1 MLRSLV
7 RQGAGQ
13 GLVMTN
19 EEQRQVLKRRAY
31 ERCLRNLALRLAKAG
46 LAEAELAAS
55 GLPEAYILRRG
66 GRGGHSIRERRAVAL
81 TTGCDA
87 EIRECVAR

>member
-1 MLRSLV
+1 
-7 RQGAGQ
+7 
-13 GLVMTN
+13 MTN

-46 LAEAELAAS
+46 LAEAELAAEIRTS
-55 GLPEAYILRRG
+55 GGVHPPTRRS
-66 GRGGHSIRERRAVAL
+66 RGHSIRERRAVAL